1 MNERRRAEDILSSV
15 QETTNPIHNVYL
27 LSRYYYAQG
36 MRQKE
41 VLEKIEDYLRQ
52 FPFLVLPKWQQTV
65 DKIVAKAKGKGL
77 IEIEYVGITEKE
89 LAEIAKL
96 RKESLKKLAF
106 TLLCIA
112 KYFNTIRP
120 ENSSWVNTPDKD
132 VFRMADIRTLDS
144 KRQQKLIRELHLLG
158 LVGYSKVVDNVNLR
172 VLFVDTE
179 TGPVLRIYQFDDLGY
194 QYLECIGDPSIVHC
208 KCCGK
213 LIKKTSC
220 RKDYCDECAVEARK
234 SSNRKASQ
242 KRRDAV
248 K

>member
-27 LSRYYYAQG
+27 LSRYYYTQG

-52 FPFLVLPKWQQTV
+52 FPFLVLPKWQRTV

-120 ENSSWVNTPDKD
+120 ENNSWVNTPDKD
-132 VFRMADIRTLDS
+132 VFRMSDIRTLDC
-144 KRQQKLIRELHLLG
+144 KRQQKLIRELYLLG
-158 LVGYSKVVDNVNLR
+158 LIGYSKVVDNVNLQ
-172 VLFVDTE
+172 VLFVDAETE
-179 TGPVLRIYQFDDLGY
+179 PVLHIYQFDDLGY
-194 QYLECIGDPSIVHC
+194 QYLEYVGDPSIVHC

-234 SSNRKASQ
+234 NSNRKASQ
-242 KRRDAV
+242 KRRDSV

>member
-1 MNERRRAEDILSSV
+1 MNERRRAEDILSSA

-52 FPFLVLPKWQQTV
+52 FPFLVLPKWQRTV

-120 ENSSWVNTPDKD
+120 ENNSWVNTPDKD
-132 VFRMADIRTLDS
+132 VFRMADIRTLDC
-144 KRQQKLIRELHLLG
+144 KRQQQLIRELYLLG
-158 LVGYSKVVDNVNLR
+158 LIGYSKVVDNVNLQ
-172 VLFVDTE
+172 VLFVDVETE
-179 TGPVLRIYQFDDLGY
+179 PVLHIYQFDDLGY

>member
-1 MNERRRAEDILSSV
+1 MNERNRAEDILSSV
-15 QETTNPIHNVYL
+15 PETTNPIHNVYL

-36 MRQKE
+36 MKQKE
-41 VLEKIEDYLRQ
+41 VSEKVEDYLRQ
-52 FPFLVLPKWQQTV
+52 FPFLVLPKWQRTV
-65 DKIVAKAKGKGL
+65 DKIVSKAKGKGI

-120 ENSSWVNTPDKD
+120 ENNSWVNTPDKD
-132 VFRMADIRTLDS
+132 VFRMSDIRTLDC
-144 KRQQKLIRELHLLG
+144 KRQQQLIRELYLLG
-158 LVGYSKVVDNVNLR
+158 LIGYSKVVDNVNLQ
-172 VLFVDTE
+172 VLFVDAETE
-179 TGPVLRIYQFDDLGY
+179 PVLHIYQFDDLGY
-194 QYLECIGDPSIVHC
+194 QYLEYVGDPSIVHC

>member
-15 QETTNPIHNVYL
+15 RETTNPIHNVYL

-52 FPFLVLPKWQQTV
+52 FPFLVLPKWQRTV

-120 ENSSWVNTPDKD
+120 ENNSWVNTPDKD
-132 VFRMADIRTLDS
+132 VFRMADIRTLDC
-144 KRQQKLIRELHLLG
+144 KRQQQLIRELYLLG
-158 LVGYSKVVDNVNLR
+158 LIGYSKVVDNVNLQ

-179 TGPVLRIYQFDDLGY
+179 TEPVLRIYQFDDLGY
-194 QYLECIGDPSIVHC
+194 QYLEYVGDPSIVHC

>member
-77 IEIEYVGITEKE
+77 IEIEYVDITEKE

-120 ENSSWVNTPDKD
+120 ENNSWVNTPDKD
-132 VFRMADIRTLDS
+132 VFRMADIRTLDC
-144 KRQQKLIRELHLLG
+144 KRQQQLIRELYLLG
-158 LVGYSKVVDNVNLR
+158 LIGYSKVVDNVNLQ
-172 VLFVDTE
+172 VLFVDAETE
-179 TGPVLRIYQFDDLGY
+179 PVLHIYQFDDLGY
-194 QYLECIGDPSIVHC
+194 QYLEYVGDPSIVHC

>member
-1 MNERRRAEDILSSV
+1 
-15 QETTNPIHNVYL
+15 
-27 LSRYYYAQG
+27 

-52 FPFLVLPKWQQTV
+52 FPFLVLPKWQRTI

-120 ENSSWVNTPDKD
+120 ENNSWVNTPDKD
-132 VFRMADIRTLDS
+132 VFRMADIRTLDC
-144 KRQQKLIRELHLLG
+144 KRQQQLIRELYLLG
-158 LVGYSKVVDNVNLR
+158 LIGYSKVVDNVNLQ
-172 VLFVDTE
+172 VLFVDAETE
-179 TGPVLRIYQFDDLGY
+179 PVLHIYQFDDLGY
-194 QYLECIGDPSIVHC
+194 QYLEYVGDPSIVHC

-213 LIKKTSC
+213 LIKKASK
-220 RKDYCDECAVEARK
+220 RLDYCPDCAQDARRASTQK
-234 SSNRKASQ
+234 AVQKHRK
-242 KRRDAV
+242 RDM
-248 K
+248 